1 MGDGVATGSRSGSVQ
16 EEAVARVEMDRSLG
30 FRVLN
35 ETSSSTNP
43 LTGVMP
49 NRPVR
54 AVFHFEFNLAGLN

>member
-1 MGDGVATGSRSGSVQ
+1 VAVASRSGSVQ
-16 EEAVARVEMDRSLG
+16 EEAAARVEMDRILR

-49 NRPVR
+49 NHLV
-54 AVFHFEFNLAGLN
+54 